1 MAGSPVWDACFFVY
15 YFMDEE
21 KVMNER
27 EKVNQITEGVIWKQ
41 LLLFFFPIVFG
52 TFFQQIYN
60 TADTIVVGRFV
71 GKQALAAVGGSA
83 SQIANLIVGFFVG
96 LSSGAAVV
104 ISQFYGAKDK
114 KNLSKAL
121 HTAFAFSIAAGI
133 VLTVVGIFLT
143 RPALL
148 LMKTPADVVEDS
160 AVYLHIYFGGMV
172 FNLVY
177 NMGAAI
183 LRAVGDS
190 KRPLYVLIITCV
202 LNIILD
208 LLFVVAFGMG
218 VTGVAVATVTSQ
230 VISALIV
237 TVMLLKTREIY
248 VLKINQIR
256 FDRRMLFSVLR
267 IGIPAGLESVMYNI
281 SNIVIQV
288 FVNNLGTDTVAA
300 WGTLGKIDAIFWMV
314 INAFAISI
322 TTFVGQNLGAKQYD
336 RAKKGAKFGILCSI
350 SIAEL
355 IGITIYTAAPVLI
368 AAFNRDPDVIHYGV
382 MQARTIALFYCLL
395 AFTHCIAAV
404 LRGSGNAAVPMIVLL
419 CVWCLFRVSYITLA
433 VRLIPDI
440 RVIFWAYPLT
450 WSISSVI
457 FLFLFLRGNWVHGF
471 EKKVTGR

>member
-1 MAGSPVWDACFFVY
+1 MTTQ
-15 YFMDEE
+15 E
-21 KVMNER
+21 KNG
-27 EKVNQITEGVIWKQ
+27 ITEGVIWKQ
-41 LLLFFFPIVFG
+41 LLIFFFPILVG
-52 TFFQQIYN
+52 SFFQQLYN
-60 TADTIVVGRFV
+60 TVDSIIVGNYVGSN
-71 GKQALAAVGGSA
+71 ALAAVG
-83 SQIANLIVGFFVG
+83 
-96 LSSGAAVV
+96 SSGAIINLLIGFCIGASTGAGVV

-322 TTFVGQNLGAKQYD
+322 TTFVGQNFGAGKYHRMRKSVSVCMIMSMASSAVLIILMYSFAPWIYRLFTTD
-336 RAKKGAKFGILCSI
+336 SAVIVHGVHMSRFLLPSYFIYVIIGILSGALRGTGKVLVPMPLTCGGVCSLRI
-350 SIAEL
+350 LWLFTAGQIYPGINTIMLSYPVSWSI
-355 IGITIYTAAPVLI
+355 T
-368 AAFNRDPDVIHYGV
+368 
-382 MQARTIALFYCLL
+382 
-395 AFTHCIAAV
+395 AV
-404 LRGSGNAAVPMIVLL
+404 LFIVYY
-419 CVWCLFRVSYITLA
+419 FMKF
-433 VRLIPDI
+433 P
-440 RVIFWAYPLT
+440 
-450 WSISSVI
+450 
-457 FLFLFLRGNWVHGF
+457 G
-471 EKKVTGR
+471 KKKEN

>member
-1 MAGSPVWDACFFVY
+1 
-15 YFMDEE
+15 
-21 KVMNER
+21 MNEK

-96 LSSGAAVV
+96 LSSGASVV

-143 RPALL
+143 RSALL

-237 TVMLLKTREIY
+237 TAMLLKTREIY

-256 FDRRMLFSVLR
+256 F
-267 IGIPAGLESVMYNI
+267 EN
-281 SNIVIQV
+281 
-288 FVNNLGTDTVAA
+288 
-300 WGTLGKIDAIFWMV
+300 
-314 INAFAISI
+314 
-322 TTFVGQNLGAKQYD
+322 
-336 RAKKGAKFGILCSI
+336 
-350 SIAEL
+350 
-355 IGITIYTAAPVLI
+355 
-368 AAFNRDPDVIHYGV
+368 
-382 MQARTIALFYCLL
+382 
-395 AFTHCIAAV
+395 
-404 LRGSGNAAVPMIVLL
+404 GS
-419 CVWCLFRVSYITLA
+419 
-433 VRLIPDI
+433 D
-440 RVIFWAYPLT
+440 
-450 WSISSVI
+450 
-457 FLFLFLRGNWVHGF
+457 
-471 EKKVTGR
+471 

>member
-1 MAGSPVWDACFFVY
+1 M
-15 YFMDEE
+15 E
-21 KVMNER
+21 KK

-83 SQIANLIVGFFVG
+83 SQISNLIVGFFVG

-114 KNLSKAL
+114 KNVSKAL

-133 VLTVVGIFLT
+133 FLTVAGILLT

-148 LMKTPADVVEDS
+148 LMKTPTDVVEDS
-160 AVYLHIYFGGMV
+160 AIYLHIYFGGMI
-172 FNLVY
+172 FNLIY
-177 NMGAAI
+177 NMGASI

-208 LLFVVAFGMG
+208 LLFVVVLGMG
-218 VTGVAVATVTSQ
+218 VTGVAAATVTSQ
-230 VISALIV
+230 VISALLV
-237 TVMLLKTREIY
+237 VGMLLKTEEIY
-248 VLKINQIR
+248 VLKLREIR
-256 FDRRMLFSVLR
+256 FDQRMLSSVLR

-322 TTFVGQNLGAKQYD
+322 TTFVGQNYGAGKYH
-336 RAKKGAKFGILCSI
+336 RMRKSVRVCMTMSMVGATALIAVMYAFAPWIYSLFTTDSAVIGHGVHMSRFLLPSYFIYVIIGILSG
-350 SIAEL
+350 A
-355 IGITIYTAAPVLI
+355 
-368 AAFNRDPDVIHYGV
+368 
-382 MQARTIALFYCLL
+382 
-395 AFTHCIAAV
+395 
-404 LRGSGNAAVPMIVLL
+404 LRGTGKVLVPMILTSGGVCSLRIL
-419 CVWCLFRVSYITLA
+419 WLFTAGQMYPGINTIMLSYPVS
-433 VRLIPDI
+433 
-440 RVIFWAYPLT
+440 
-450 WSISSVI
+450 WSITAV
-457 FLFLFLRGNWVHGF
+457 LFIVYYFMKFPG
-471 EKKVTGR
+471 KKKEN